1 VPSAGAT
8 PGCAPAGRTSTVR
21 LGWRLADPRDPT
33 DPLFLAGS
41 DSMPGRL
48 PLTAQVWADR
58 LCAVV
63 GPYTEAEVRALPDGA
78 QDRHPC
84 P

>member
-1 VPSAGAT
+1 
-8 PGCAPAGRTSTVR
+8 
-21 LGWRLADPRDPT
+21 
-33 DPLFLAGS
+33 
-41 DSMPGRL
+41 MPGRI
-48 PLTAQVWADR
+48 PLTAQVWADQ
-58 LCAVV
+58 LCAVI